1 MCVPSLSVGCGG
13 GKVVVARLRQHEY
26 VADIQSSQN
35 SPLPAPPEVIVM
47 HHIQIKTTNNIPGII
62 YQVSYVSVERW
73 NRPVRRLITV
83 WHTVRPHVSPIRRE
97 GAAGTRGRTGIRTAQ
112 PVRTNN
118 YVLVHAPNDTF
129 RAHASA
135 KKNEQKTKH
144 ITSTS
149 SRPRINRIRCVGR
162 KNYRYVLLI
171 LVPGRELDS

>member
-1 MCVPSLSVGCGG
+1 MRAIAVCGLWWGQGSRRPAAPARVRCRYSVESELPPPRPPGSYCDASHSDQNN
-13 GKVVVARLRQHEY
+13 KQH
-26 VADIQSSQN
+26 
-35 SPLPAPPEVIVM
+35 
-47 HHIQIKTTNNIPGII
+47 II